1 MKAAVLT
8 GKNEKWTKV
17 TDIPTP
23 LISNDQLLVKTVAFA
38 ANPTDW
44 KRNFPV
50 NAGNVS
56 GADASGTV
64 VEIGSNVTG
73 FEVGD
78 VVSILVHAGIN
89 KVNGGFAD
97 YVATVPG
104 FAIKHDKNAV
114 KDTPLSV
121 GNHGSGPIS
130 TFEQAAA
137 VTLGLATIVYS
148 FVAELGISQ
157 NTLDNKD
164 KAILIWGGSTASGV
178 IAIQLAKLSFGL
190 KVFTTSSKRNH
201 AYLKQLGADAVFDYS
216 DADVVNL
223 IKKEAGDSIAYA
235 LDTVGTESTTQH
247 VYDSTANSKHVEI
260 DGLLLKGKD
269 SITLD
274 PSRLV
279 NYHTTVVYRAT
290 GAEVT
295 IAGKTFE
302 ANEDAAK
309 KYLEYWTNELPKVL
323 PHLRAHNLQVL
334 EPGLE
339 SVNEALLMLH
349 DGKVSAQKIV
359 FRNTN

>member
-8 GKNEKWTKV
+8 GKNGKWTKV

-23 LISNDQLLVKTVAFA
+23 IISNDQLLVKTVAFA

-50 NAGNVS
+50 NAGNVT

-78 VVSILVHAGIN
+78 VVSILVQAGTN
-89 KVNGGFAD
+89 NGGFAD

-104 FAIKHDKNAV
+104 FAIKHDKNVV
-114 KDTPLSV
+114 KDTPLSP

-137 VTLGLATIVYS
+137 ITLGLATIVYS

-178 IAIQLAKLSFGL
+178 LAIQLAKLSFGL
-190 KVFTTSSKRNH
+190 KVFTTSSKKNH

-216 DADVVNL
+216 DADVVSL
-223 IKKEAGDSIAYA
+223 IKKEAGDSIAFA
-235 LDTVGTESTTQH
+235 LDTVGSESSPQQ

-260 DGLLLKGKD
+260 DSLLLKGKD
-269 SITLD
+269 SITVD

-279 NYHTTVVYRAT
+279 NHHTTVVYRAT

-295 IAGKTFE
+295 LAGKTFE
-302 ANEDAAK
+302 ANEVAAK
-309 KYLEYWTNELPKVL
+309 KYLDYWTNELPKVL
-323 PHLRAHNLQVL
+323 LQLRAHNLKVL

-339 SVNEALLMLH
+339 SVNEALLLLH

-359 FRNTN
+359 FRNRLQ